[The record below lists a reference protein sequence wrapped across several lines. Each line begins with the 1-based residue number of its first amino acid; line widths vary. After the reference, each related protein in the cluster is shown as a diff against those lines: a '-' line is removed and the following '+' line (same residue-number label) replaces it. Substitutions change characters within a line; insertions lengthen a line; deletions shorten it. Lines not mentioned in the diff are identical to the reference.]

1 VITTRNPATEE
12 YIGGGAG
19 ELVDAGDV
27 AQLHAAMKR
36 LSDPV
41 EAERASRDAHDYV
54 STELSLANF
63 VGRVYELATEVAQR
77 R

>member
-1 VITTRNPATEE
+1 
-12 YIGGGAG
+12 
-19 ELVDAGDV
+19 
-27 AQLHAAMKR
+27 MKR
-36 LSDPV
+36 LADPV
-41 EAERASRDAHDYV
+41 EAERASRDAHNYV